1 MRKAVLLYNP
11 ESGRKREQRAAH
23 VEAAAAVLRAAGVDA
38 QAVPTRSPGSAPE
51 QAREAIAAGCDTIF
65 ACGGDGTIHEVLQG
79 MVGAD
84 AALGVI
90 PLGTGNALASDL
102 KLPRDPAAAAR
113 AALAATPQRI
123 ALGRI
128 EYQQSTGERASRYFM
143 VVAGIG
149 ADAAL
154 VYRLALGFKQRYGM
168 FAYYSLGFRLW
179 LQHRFAPYTV
189 EFLDAASGQWRR
201 ETVTQVLAVRVTQ
214 FGGLLRK
221 LAPGAALAR
230 NDMQL
235 VLFKTHRRRDF
246 FRYMTCALLERDPA
260 IPGRVE
266 LVHSTEARCLPLE
279 GGAADRRVYLEADGE
294 LLGTLPV
301 SIVLESS
308 ALNLLI
314 PETTHL
320 MNAEPP
326 SFR

>member
-11 ESGRKREQRAAH
+11 ESGRKRAQRAAH

-38 QAVPTRSPGSAPE
+38 QAVPTRSPGSAPQ
-51 QAREAIAAGCDTIF
+51 QAREAITAGCDTIF
-65 ACGGDGTIHEVLQG
+65 ACGGDGTIHEVVQG

-102 KLPRDPAAAAR
+102 QLPRDPAAAAR
-113 AALAATPQRI
+113 AALASTPQRI

-128 EYQQSTGERASRYFM
+128 EYQQPAGGRDARYFI
-143 VVAGIG
+143 VVAGVG

-168 FAYYSLGFRLW
+168 FAYYALGFRLW
-179 LQHRFAPYTV
+179 LRHRFAPYSV
-189 EFLDAASGQWRR
+189 EFLDTERGQWRR

-230 NDMQL
+230 NDLQL
-235 VLFKTHRRRDF
+235 VLFKTRRRRDF
-246 FRYMTCALLERDPA
+246 FRYMTGALLERDPTV
-260 IPGRVE
+260 PGRVE
-266 LVHSTEARCLPLE
+266 LVHSTEARCSPLE
-279 GGAADRRVYLEADGE
+279 DAPSPHPRVYAEADGE
-294 LLGTLPV
+294 LLGTLPLAISV
-301 SIVLESS
+301 VPG
-308 ALNLLI
+308 ALSLLA
-314 PETTHL
+314 PGRL
-320 MNAEPP
+320 
-326 SFR
+326 RD